1 MKLEE
6 LITKVLA
13 NSFNIDGFL
22 DELALA
28 YWVAINIGDERRTSA
43 IHDLIATVIERG
55 RIHRKPGNK
64 WNVEEIQSLSDPLVL
79 YARVS
84 ALDFDLLANINVSYL
99 TPEVQKLLR
108 NTQGYL
114 ARKPLGLLLPIHK
127 SLI

>member
-1 MKLEE
+1 MLDTIDQELKLEE

-55 RIHRKPGNK
+55 EGRLESHGEQIEM
-64 WNVEEIQSLSDPLVL
+64 EESRVYRTVSAG

-84 ALDFDLLANINVSYL
+84 APRFGHLLANINVL
-99 TPEVQKLLR
+99 F
-108 NTQGYL
+108 NT
-114 ARKPLGLLLPIHK
+114 
-127 SLI
+127 